1 MRSAIVQQS
10 SDMEAPRDALV
21 RFLMRISAACLLV
34 LGSFG
39 CHDFLVSPPQRF
51 LPDGLQP
58 TLMFI
63 APMLA
68 IPGIVLLI
76 ASFAGTKAA
85 KFMLIVGSCFF
96 GLGGLVLLLSVQA
109 PGKGTAFEGRA
120 VLFIFGVI
128 FLLIPGVVVAAIGA
142 VLRAIQ
148 RRSGSKKI
156 A

>member
-1 MRSAIVQQS
+1 
-10 SDMEAPRDALV
+10 MEAPRDALV

-34 LGSFG
+34 LGSLG

-85 KFMLIVGSCFF
+85 KFMLVVGSCLA
-96 GLGGLVLLLSVQA
+96 GLGGLALLWSALA
-109 PGKGTAFEGRA
+109 AGKGATFEGSA
-120 VLFIFGVI
+120 VMFLYGVI
-128 FLLIPGVVVAAIGA
+128 FLLIPGVVVAAFGA

-148 RRSGSKKI
+148 RRSCSKKI